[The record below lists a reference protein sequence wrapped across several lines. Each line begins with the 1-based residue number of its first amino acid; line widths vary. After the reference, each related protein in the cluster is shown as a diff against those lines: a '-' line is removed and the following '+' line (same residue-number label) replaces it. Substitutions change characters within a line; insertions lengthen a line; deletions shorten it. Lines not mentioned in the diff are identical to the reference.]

1 MALHGHSFS
10 NNSFV
15 LAWTFIFPINYI
27 GYHLRYN
34 VWGERGGQNP
44 PTTIQQIANRAFI
57 TNWFYKNCFF
67 KPSVKH
73 SNKIFILSLK
83 HSNALNE
90 KTSFNQCSPI
100 FFLFNIYK
108 IDICNVHIRKLTL
121 VFITRISNQVQQL
134 HHCRYQLG
142 ASG

>member
-1 MALHGHSFS
+1 MNVYFS
-10 NNSFV
+10 NKLYWISFKIQC
-15 LAWTFIFPINYI
+15 L
-27 GYHLRYN
+27 
-34 VWGERGGQNP
+34 GGKGGAKTLQP
-44 PTTIQQIANRAFI
+44 QSNRLL
-57 TNWFYKNCFF
+57 TEHFYKNCFF
-67 KPSVKH
+67 KLSVKH